1 MNEQD
6 SKRPFGEYIRRKRL
20 DASLTQRELA
30 ERLFV
35 TESTVSKWERAL
47 SYPDVSMVPAI
58 CRELHISEHEFFT
71 ACDDDRARAQ
81 ERAAAIWRGV
91 SRGSFWFFAVSYSIA
106 IVTCFICDLAVFH
119 TLDWFWIVLGALMLA
134 FSLTNLPALVN
145 RNRLPVCL
153 GAATGSL
160 LLLLLA
166 CWLYTGEWW
175 VIGGG
180 AITAAS
186 LVLPWGWWAI
196 WRFYGRHVPPLCM
209 ALFSVWVFGLLA
221 VIRAFAGGDWL
232 LGFAY
237 PIAVLCVGYA
247 WLYFAAVYWLPA
259 GPQLKTGLCA
269 VLTALAVPLINTLVA
284 ALLPGRSTPALTD
297 YFAWGRILARQDV
310 NGVSWV
316 NVLTFAVLLV
326 VSVVLLAVGIAA
338 EVRRRRR

>member
-6 SKRPFGEYIRRKRL
+6 GKRPFGEYIRRKRL

-30 ERLFV
+30 ARLFV

-71 ACDDDRARAQ
+71 ACDDDGARAQ
-81 ERAAAIWRGV
+81 AKEAAVRRGV
-91 SRGSFWFFAVSYSIA
+91 TKGLFWFFAAGYAAA
-106 IVTCFICDLAVFH
+106 IVACFICDLAVFRA
-119 TLDWFWIVLGALMLA
+119 LDWFWIVLAALLLA
-134 FSLTNLPALVN
+134 FSLTNLPALVK

-166 CWLYTGEWW
+166 CWLYTGQRW

-180 AITAAS
+180 AITAVCLA
-186 LVLPWGWWAI
+186 LPWGWWAI

-209 ALFSVWVFGLLA
+209 AFFSAWVFALLA
-221 VIRAFAGGDWL
+221 VIRAFTGGDWL
-232 LGFAY
+232 LGLAY

-247 WLYFAAVYWLPA
+247 WLYFAVVHWLPA
-259 GPQLKTGLCA
+259 GAWLKTGLCA
-269 VLTALAVPLINTLVA
+269 VLTALAVPLVNSRVA
-284 ALLPGRSTPALTD
+284 ALLPGHPKSALAD
-297 YFAWGRILARQDV
+297 YFTWSCIPARQDI
-310 NGVSWV
+310 NGTSWV
-316 NVLTFAVLLV
+316 NVLVFAILLG
-326 VSVVLLAVGIAA
+326 VSLVLLAAGVIAEA
-338 EVRRRRR
+338 RRRQK